1 MSKTQRG
8 VTLIELILVIGL
20 LAAMTTLSF
29 YEKQSDLELARARIV
44 GGLIFQYNNA
54 VRESLAN
61 NIPASSVSHS
71 GTSWLKS
78 SACGGVLTP
87 GQEYLPC
94 SFPLATAANPVP
106 FGNLSFDTTV
116 AVSGAPPNRTFT
128 ATTSTSAFRVGESGG
143 GMKIRADL
151 SGVAVLSAASAIGG
165 GVQAVSGGGSSP
177 IAATTDA
184 RFNSNPLTGVITF
197 VSSNN
202 AANDVWLRTDG
213 GNNMHKSLIFDAA
226 ADADRQITGASRIQN
241 LAGQALF
248 LGAGSGMAAMTAAIV
263 VMDGNAEVLGDFRI
277 RNHMQVDGN
286 ANVLGNAVVSGR
298 ISASGEIVSNSY
310 IHANTYV
317 YGQLFMDS
325 NDNNYYVDPAGVS
338 HMNVIYARSIGD
350 KDNGAFYL
358 DPNATS
364 RVHEMVTNYAYA
376 SVFYDLNNT
385 GYYVQPSFTS
395 RLNVVASNTIV
406 NYGRVT
412 IGEYLQL
419 DGVANEG
426 WGCAPSG
433 LQGRDPWGKLL
444 SCVSGIW
451 RSPAGGTGNYTTSGW
466 YSGAVGFVS
475 GARPMLIQVSGGSDY
490 GCGGDGPNRYSLIGF
505 VGGRGVVAQAVNAN
519 YAYTKTGFIT
529 FGVPANTYYEV
540 QSFPYDCNPGTF
552 TIWGFEL

>member
-1 MSKTQRG
+1 MKLRQNG
-8 VTLIELILVIGL
+8 VTLLEMLFVIALISVISI
-20 LAAMTTLSF
+20 LSF
-29 YEKQSDLELARARIV
+29 YDKQTDFEQSRARQV
-44 GGLIFQYNNA
+44 GSYIYQYNNA
-54 VRESLAN
+54 VRSALAQGLV
-61 NIPASSVSHS
+61 PSTTTYLGA
-71 GTSWLKS
+71 SWLKNS
-78 SACGGVLTP
+78 TCGGVLP
-87 GQEYLPC
+87 VGSELLPC
-94 SFPLATAANPVP
+94 HFPVATAADPIP
-106 FGNLSFDTTV
+106 YGNLSFST
-116 AVSGAPPNRTFT
+116 AVVVTGTAPNKKYV
-128 ATTSTSAFRVGESGG
+128 ATTMTPPFTVKSGDV
-143 GMKIRADL
+143 RADL
-151 SGVAVLSAASAIGG
+151 AGIATMSAAAALGTGI
-165 GVQAVSGGGSSP
+165 QSGGSGGLSLFS
-177 IAATTDA
+177 ATTDA
-184 RFNSNPLTGVITF
+184 SYQSDPSTGRITF
-197 VSSNN
+197 VSSNTAN
-202 AANDVWLRTDG
+202 NDVWLRADG
-213 GNNMHKSLIFDAA
+213 GNKMHATVNFDAA
-226 ADADRQITGASRIQN
+226 SELDRMIVGASKIQN
-241 LAGQALF
+241 FAGQALF
-248 LGAGSGMAAMTAAIV
+248 LGAGSGMTAMTAAIV

-426 WGCAPSG
+426 WGCAPNG
-433 LQGRDPWGKLL
+433 LVGRN
-444 SCVSGIW
+444 
-451 RSPAGGTGNYTTSGW
+451 PAGAVVSCQSGVWKAGSASLGGTWQQVNGDQQGW
-466 YSGAVGFVS
+466 IPLECPAGYVMTGITA
-475 GARPMLIQVSGGSDY
+475 
-490 GCGGDGPNRYSLIGF
+490 PNEDWKSIRCRQL
-505 VGGRGVVAQAVNAN
+505 Q
-519 YAYTKTGFIT
+519 
-529 FGVPANTYYEV
+529 
-540 QSFPYDCNPGTF
+540 
-552 TIWGFEL
+552 